1 MTSLTKKAK
10 IALGC
15 AGAGA
20 LALAV
25 GLGIW
30 QPWVK
35 PAEEDKAPS
44 GVQGEVLPPAENKEE
59 QLTLS
64 VGGEKIPCTIFEGD
78 GWQIY
83 VPEGWRVDENM
94 SADAV
99 TIHKDK
105 DIHVTVEGP
114 LKDAYAGDFVHI
126 YPITTA
132 KGRIVSRRFHSDDT
146 GAPWLVS
153 CTAPEEAWS
162 DNQKLMTAMVRTM
175 TVGGEKI
182 FSGLSPVAS
191 EPDWQIIDGD
201 TLLWMDKDAYV
212 VDDALKAEV
221 EGAMMAWS
229 NDLKVNFTGTY
240 RMDDLTWAG
249 SYTCLDG
256 RAYVDV
262 FQTNVWYEIVEGKE
276 ETIENLL
283 TPGNGEKF
291 VESSGIYFVDGW
303 LQGDAV
309 YTVLFHDGSAVEE
322 VRVISQTE
330 LDGTDLVA
338 ELMKK

>member
-10 IALGC
+10 VALGC
-15 AGAGA
+15 AGAGV

-35 PAEEDKAPS
+35 PEQPEEPSS
-44 GVQGEVLPPAENKEE
+44 GVQGEVLPPAENKEDK
-59 QLTLS
+59 LTLS

-83 VPEGWRVDENM
+83 VPEGWQAEKTVDHV
-94 SADAV
+94 A
-99 TIHKDK
+99 IQKDS
-105 DIHVTVEGP
+105 DVYMTVIGP
-114 LKDAYAGDFVHI
+114 LEDAYAGGFVHI
-126 YPITTA
+126 YPIHTSE
-132 KGRIVSRRFHSDDT
+132 GRIISRQFYADD
-146 GAPWLVS
+146 GENVWRVD
-153 CTAPEEAWS
+153 CNAPEDAWNDS
-162 DNQKLMTAMVRTM
+162 QKLMTAMVRTM

-212 VDDALKAEV
+212 VDDALKAQV
-221 EGAMMAWS
+221 EGEMMAW
-229 NDLKVNFTGTY
+229 DKEMKVNFTGQY
-240 RMDDLTWAG
+240 RIDELTWAG
-249 SYTCLDG
+249 SYTCVEG

-262 FQTNVWYEIVEGKE
+262 FCSQVWFEIVEGKE
-276 ETIENLL
+276 EAITDWL
-283 TPGNGEKF
+283 TPDNDGTF
-291 VESSGIYFVDGW
+291 VEAGGVYFVDGW
-303 LQGDAV
+303 LHGDAV

-322 VRVISQTE
+322 VRVISQAE
-330 LDGTDLVA
+330 LDDSDLIA
-338 ELMKK
+338 ELMKD